1 MNIIFLI
8 FLTSYCFVNLIDND
22 ILPEDSLTSIDGSQS
37 NTAETMQVVVL
48 TCQQKVA
55 DLCDDGNLLQ
65 RDVLVILTEAT
76 DAALFHTIEI
86 ADGKRRGGVDGLDA
100 ITEAW
105 MHLLNLLQ

>member
-22 ILPEDSLTSIDGSQS
+22 ILPEDSLTSVDGSQR

-48 TCQQKVA
+48 TSQQKIV
-55 DLCDDGNLLQ
+55 DLCDDGNLRQ

-76 DAALFHTIEI
+76 DAALFHPIEI
-86 ADGKRRGGVDGLDA
+86 ADGKRR
-100 ITEAW
+100 
-105 MHLLNLLQ
+105 